1 MPLVYGT
8 TVFIASFPPDNWITT
23 SEGLRDAVTIFHVPS
38 QISTSVCNG
47 HVTNDGA
54 VIEASDDLT
63 RGVFD
68 LTIHAISL
76 GDLYYVGLVLRLEIS
91 AST

>member
-38 QISTSVCNG
+38 QISISVCKW
-47 HVTNDGA
+47 HVINDGA
-54 VIEASDDLT
+54 AIGASDDLT
-63 RGVFD
+63 GG
-68 LTIHAISL
+68 SL
-76 GDLYYVGLVLRLEIS
+76 M
-91 AST
+91 

>member
-38 QISTSVCNG
+38 QISTSVCKW
-47 HVTNDGA
+47 HVTNDVA
-54 VIEASDDLT
+54 AIEVSHELT
-63 RGVFD
+63 GGVFD
-68 LTIHAISL
+68 LTRYAIL
-76 GDLYYVGLVLRLEIS
+76 VGDLACSGLVLL
-91 AST
+91 